1 MVKYSAPLIRDIVS
15 IYVKGV
21 GGSDQFFDQKNFWA
35 YLIALLFGNNILFT
49 ELKNLA
55 RSSNGGRR
63 RKRDRSQISAFAIQ
77 NKREKQDRG
86 HTFLAFLGVKILSKY
101 TIIRKLL

>member
-1 MVKYSAPLIRDIVS
+1 MSQSQNLAEF
-15 IYVKGV
+15 
-21 GGSDQFFDQKNFWA
+21 SD
-35 YLIALLFGNNILFT
+35 FGKKHTFI
-49 ELKNLA
+49 ELKNLD

-63 RKRDRSQISAFAIQ
+63 RNRDRSQISAFAIQ